1 MVRLRGVSLRRHSDE
16 STAECYWLVTFQMP
30 YPQVL
35 VNWESAPG
43 QIQPTVHSQIQPP
56 QASSFYIFKR
66 LENQKKNHLMTCEN
80 YMKFRFRHLLRF
92 HWHRAPLAPHI
103 VCGGFALW
111 WQSWGVTTDMKVTW
125 PAKLKIFTVWPWIE
139 NLLTPTAKCLS
150 TDNFIN
156 HQWVILRMFSFFS
169 F

>member
-1 MVRLRGVSLRRHSDE
+1 MWKLHE
-16 STAECYWLVTFQMP
+16 I
-30 YPQVL
+30 
-35 VNWESAPG
+35 
-43 QIQPTVHSQIQPP
+43 QIPTSV
-56 QASSFYIFKR
+56 
-66 LENQKKNHLMTCEN
+66 
-80 YMKFRFRHLLRF
+80 RF

-139 NLLTPTAKCLS
+139 SLLTPIAKRLS

-169 F
+169 KWWGRRESSLSLALSPNNILHAGVSNLGLKTTVKIIFIIFTPSYHLSDYWSKSEATVNIFIRCMQIIEPSMMIMQR